1 MILASNLNSFVST
14 LIKLNSNIMNKF
26 LMLLVIAAF
35 SATIVGCNQ
44 PAAFDQATFDSTVDS
59 TFNAKLILLKDE
71 MNKACNERM
80 KLEMPEKLDS
90 TLTALKLK

>member
-1 MILASNLNSFVST
+1 
-14 LIKLNSNIMNKF
+14 MNKL
-26 LMLLVIAAF
+26 LMLLVTVAIVAV
-35 SATIVGCNQ
+35 SVGCNQ
-44 PAAFDQATFDSTVDS
+44 PETFDQAKFDRTVDS
-59 TFNAKLILLKDE
+59 TFNKKLILLTDS